1 MGSVVK
7 EAKSRIEKEFKKL
20 PKGYFIE
27 WSGQYENQVRAQKRL
42 TIIIPITLLIIS
54 FVLYFTFKSA
64 KEMLIV
70 LTSLPVALIGGVY
83 SMFFFDVNFSVAVA
97 VGFIALFG
105 IAVETGVLMIVYMN
119 ESIQKLAQRKG
130 NTPGNI
136 KTDEIKEA
144 VFEGAV
150 LRVRPKL
157 MTVMAD
163 MTGLLPVL
171 LATGTGSDVM
181 KPITIP
187 FVFGLITSTLFV
199 LVVLPVVYEVVKE
212 RELKKNGRLQYLE
225 IKD

>member
-1 MGSVVK
+1 
-7 EAKSRIEKEFKKL
+7 
-20 PKGYFIE
+20 
-27 WSGQYENQVRAQKRL
+27 
-42 TIIIPITLLIIS
+42 
-54 FVLYFTFKSA
+54 
-64 KEMLIV
+64 MLS
-70 LTSLPVALIGGVY
+70 SLPVALVGGVY
-83 SMFFFDVNFSVAVA
+83 SMYFFDVNFSVAVA

-105 IAVETGVLMIVYMN
+105 VAVETGVLMIVYLN
-119 ESIQKLAQRKG
+119 ESIQKLTQSKG
-130 NTPGNI
+130 NTPDKIQNDDI
-136 KTDEIKEA
+136 KDA

-163 MTGLLPVL
+163 MVGLLPIL

-199 LVVLPVVYEVVKE
+199 LIVLPVVYEVIKE
-212 RELKKNGRLQYLE
+212 RELKKNGKLQYME